1 MSYLPTNQ
9 LPFIEEDEATG
20 QVAQLYEEFKRDL
33 HLPAV
38 PNILKALG
46 SSPETLTVFGKL
58 WVNAE
63 EYRTLP
69 EALTAM
75 IAYTIA
81 TKSDCTYCS
90 ASFELTCRSLGV
102 DEDTLDK
109 LIKDLAN
116 LNPERVRAII
126 DFALKVAKHPQ
137 ELSRE
142 DFDKVR
148 QQGVSEG
155 EIVEIIFN
163 AAYSVLLDIVADA
176 LQIDVDSM
184 ITMALEEMR

>member
-1 MSYLPTNQ
+1 MAYIPTNG
-9 LPFIEEDEATG
+9 LPIIEEEEATG
-20 QVAQLYEEFKRDL
+20 EVSEIYAEFKRDL
-33 HLPAV
+33 HLPVV
-38 PNILKALG
+38 PNILKAMG

-69 EALTAM
+69 EALTSM
-75 IAYTIA
+75 ISYTIA

-109 LIKDLAN
+109 LIKDLPN
-116 LNPERVRAII
+116 LNPQRVRAII

-137 ELSRE
+137 QLVKE
-142 DFDKVR
+142 DFDNVR
-148 QQGVSEG
+148 QQGVSDG

-163 AAYSVLLDIVADA
+163 AAYSVLLDIIADA
-176 LQIDVDSM
+176 LQIDVDN
-184 ITMALEEMR
+184 IIAEALEEIR

>member
-1 MSYLPTNQ
+1 MAYIPTNG
-9 LPFIEEDEATG
+9 LPIIEEEEATG
-20 QVAQLYEEFKRDL
+20 EVAQLYEEFKRDL
-33 HLPAV
+33 HLPIV

-46 SSPETLTVFGKL
+46 SSPETLTVYGKL
-58 WVNAE
+58 WVNSE

-90 ASFELTCRSLGV
+90 ATFELSCRSLGV

-109 LIKDLAN
+109 LIKDLTN

-137 ELSRE
+137 ELVRE

-148 QQGVSEG
+148 QQGVSDG
-155 EIVEIIFN
+155 EIVEIILN
-163 AAYSVLLDIVADA
+163 AAYSVMNDIIADA
-176 LQIDVDSM
+176 LQIDVDNM
-184 ITMALEEMR
+184 ITTALEEMR